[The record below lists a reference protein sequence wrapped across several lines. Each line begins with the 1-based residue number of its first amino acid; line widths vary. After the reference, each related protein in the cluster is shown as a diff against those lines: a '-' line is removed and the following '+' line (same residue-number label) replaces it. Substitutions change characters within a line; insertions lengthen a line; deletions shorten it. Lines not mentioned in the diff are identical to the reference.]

1 MAIDL
6 TGAAVVGDIEA
17 RSQLVRGG
25 GNFAVRGFAPGALD
39 GRARLLS
46 RTEYRHWFVHDLNW
60 NFGHYNHLRGIG
72 GALYFDVAA
81 LSPCDSYALARRD
94 SLYGAL
100 GYALRLPYD
109 SFGTLPQLMR
119 IDVAAHVFGA
129 ARPCLG
135 AVVAEPPVV
144 QVYVSF
150 VPPF

>member
-1 MAIDL
+1 MIEFEN
-6 TGAAVVGDIEA
+6 VGDIEA
-17 RSQLVRGG
+17 RSQLLRGG
-25 GNFAVRGFAPGALD
+25 GNFAVRGFAPGALF

-46 RTEYRHWFVHDLNW
+46 RTEYRHWFAHDMNW

-81 LSPCDSYALARRD
+81 LSPCDSYAV
-94 SLYGAL
+94 SGNSFYGAV

-119 IDVAAHVFGA
+119 VDVAARVFGRA
-129 ARPCLG
+129 QACLG
-135 AVVAEPPVV
+135 AEAPAPPTL
-144 QVYVSF
+144 QVYISF